1 MHAALERRRMERYN
15 IYVPRASGSAFKSS
29 IGDLIPL
36 GSENAV
42 KRKILCQRCIEK
54 GLIDADC
61 KDPDRKMRDLI
72 NKARID
78 YVILNVGKGYFRPTP
93 KDYAELRKFNR
104 QNKSKALSMLQW
116 VSAGEKL
123 ESDIAAGRLKDAEE
137 R

>member
-1 MHAALERRRMERYN
+1 MDKYAV
-15 IYVPRASGSAFKSS
+15 YVPKAPENIIKAH

-42 KRKILCQRCIEK
+42 NRKILCQICIEK
-54 GLIDADC
+54 GLIDSDC
-61 KDPDRKMRDLI
+61 KDPDRKMRYLI
-72 NKARID
+72 NKARTD